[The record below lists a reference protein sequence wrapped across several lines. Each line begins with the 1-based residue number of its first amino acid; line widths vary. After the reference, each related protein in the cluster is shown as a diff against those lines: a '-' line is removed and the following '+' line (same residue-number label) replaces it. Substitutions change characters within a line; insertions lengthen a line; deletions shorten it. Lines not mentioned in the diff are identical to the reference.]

1 MQTERPDVGVVFEEQ
16 GDVCCPFVRHVRVA
30 EVELLQVTEQVGGG
44 PRGRGVPLVQ
54 RVVLPQGRL
63 RLAPLVLIKLNVQ
76 QAVHQVTDAL
86 VANRVAL
93 ETGEIEREKCF
104 I

>member
-16 GDVCCPFVRHVRVA
+16 GDVRCPFVRHVRVA

-63 RLAPLVLIKLNVQ
+63 RLAPLVLVELNVQ

-93 ETGEIEREKCF
+93 ETGEREREKCF